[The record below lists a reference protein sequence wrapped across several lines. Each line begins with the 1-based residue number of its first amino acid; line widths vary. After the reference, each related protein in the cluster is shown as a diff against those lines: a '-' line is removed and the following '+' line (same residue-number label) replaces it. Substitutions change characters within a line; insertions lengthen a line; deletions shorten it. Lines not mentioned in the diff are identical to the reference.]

1 MSSMDPVHWQE
12 NRGQGGIMDP
22 REMMKGMMGEGFNPM
37 EMCRGM
43 IGSITK
49 SAGMATYATPELRAL
64 FEEWLGQIEAEIL
77 EFLKGREAVAPENVA
92 QHFKLSNESAVFLLS
107 KLAREGKI
115 KISAGHNQ

>member
-1 MSSMDPVHWQE
+1 
-12 NRGQGGIMDP
+12 MDP

-43 IGSITK
+43 VGSSTK
-49 SAGMATYATPELRAL
+49 SAEMAIYATPELRAL

-77 EFLKGREAVAPENVA
+77 DFLKGREAVAPENVVED
-92 QHFKLSNESAVFLLS
+92 FKLSKESAVFLLS

-115 KISAGHNQ
+115 KISGGHNQ